1 MTRSFW
7 GNSNQFCSHFL
18 FSLPNIVDFICRQQD
33 FKTPYDSIKRNL
45 RQLRVHGLPKPPT
58 NCAEIKEVFE
68 KNNIFEKFGYSKHQ
82 NREKFYNGCFENKSF
97 SYCVF
102 SSMTTIKL
110 IEKHVIRENLTILM
124 DGTFK
129 IVPLGCFKQILII
142 YAEYSG
148 KVNI

>member
-1 MTRSFW
+1 MIFDLIFPILHYS
-7 GNSNQFCSHFL
+7 SSQIS
-18 FSLPNIVDFICRQQD
+18 RQQD

-58 NCAEIKEVFE
+58 NCVEIQEVFE
-68 KNNIFEKFGYSKHQ
+68 KNNIREKFGFSKHQ
-82 NREKFYNGCFENKSF
+82 KREDIYNGCFESKSF

-110 IEKHVIRENLTILM
+110 IEKHVIRENMTILM
-124 DGTFK
+124 DATFN
-129 IVPLGCFKQILII
+129 IVPLGCLKQILIV

-148 KVNI
+148 KVMI